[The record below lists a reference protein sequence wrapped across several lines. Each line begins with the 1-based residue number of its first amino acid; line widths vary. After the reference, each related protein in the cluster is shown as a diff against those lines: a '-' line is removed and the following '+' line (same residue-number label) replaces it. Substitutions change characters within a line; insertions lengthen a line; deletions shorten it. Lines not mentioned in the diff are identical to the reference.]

1 MSGSTSS
8 ARGSRGSR
16 SSARSPSSF
25 APRTDELRIVVDVTP
40 LSLPRTGIGN
50 YVRGMVGG
58 LAAVA
63 GKHELVAFAPTGL
76 RGRRHVAAAL
86 RDIPVEKR
94 ILSVPGAYYWRSL
107 WSRTGHPVVERA
119 AGPLDVF
126 HFSDWMYPSQRRGVR
141 TTTVHDL
148 VPLHFPE
155 LVHARTYRMHTAK
168 LR

>member
-16 SSARSPSSF
+16 SPAPGPSSF

-58 LAAVA
+58 LASAA
-63 GKHELVAFAPTGL
+63 GDHELVAFAPTGP
-76 RGRRHVAAAL
+76 RGRRQVALAL
-86 RDIPVEKR
+86 AEIPIEKR
-94 ILSVPGAYYWRSL
+94 IWTLPGAYHWRNL
-107 WSRTGHPVVERA
+107 WSLAGRPSVERFV
-119 AGPLDVF
+119 GSLDVF
-126 HFSDWMYPSQRRGVR
+126 HFSDWMYPAQRGGLR

-148 VPLHFPE
+148 VPLHF
-155 LVHARTYRMHTAK
+155 
-168 LR
+168 